1 MPAFVPPRSIAAA
14 LTLLGSTL
22 LIGATRAERPSNAG
36 VETAP
41 VPIAAIVTSVF
52 PVMAKTPDPID
63 EAAEE
68 AVEVLSVHVKRASHP
83 AALRTAFEAYHSYR
97 AEHPDLVRKPY
108 LYYVDLGL
116 DNRTARGYVFD
127 MERLTLVDGP
137 FNVAHGT
144 GSSRERNA
152 VPTRFSN
159 RAGSNA
165 SSLGLYLAQ
174 ETYTFRG
181 KAGGRAYTSV
191 GLRMRGESG
200 SFNGAARPRGVVA
213 HGAPYVTAR
222 EAGRSQGCP
231 AMEQHRAKR
240 LLPML
245 ADGGVVFV
253 YSPRDEAWL
262 AGDPWIRREGG
273 KAGTT

>member
-1 MPAFVPPRSIAAA
+1 MVPAITRRLHAASLSVLTVTLLTGATQAGPNLAASSHAIAAA
-14 LTLLGSTL
+14 VP
-22 LIGATRAERPSNAG
+22 GAGPADAALAPKAAG
-36 VETAP
+36 LDP
-41 VPIAAIVTSVF
+41 AA
-52 PVMAKTPDPID
+52 
-63 EAAEE
+63 AAAAT
-68 AVEVLSVHVKRASHP
+68 AVEALAVHVARSSHP
-83 AALRTAFEAYHSYR
+83 EALRTAFEAYHSYR
-97 AEHPDLVRKPY
+97 AAHPDLVLKPY

-127 MERLTLVDGP
+127 MDRLTLVDGP

-159 RAGSNA
+159 RSGSNA

-181 KAGGRAYTSV
+181 TAGGRKYTSV

-200 SFNGAARPRGVVA
+200 RFNSAARARGVVA

-245 ADGGVVFV
+245 ADGGVVFI
-253 YSPRDEAWL
+253 YSPDSGWL
-262 AGDPWIRREGG
+262 NADPWIGQ
-273 KAGTT
+273 